1 MIGAGEEQEEQVR
14 CSRSRRG
21 EAGAEEEQEWS
32 SKSRIGAG
40 EEQVRSRK
48 KEADQEI

>member
-1 MIGAGEEQEEQVR
+1 MIGAGEEQEDQVR
-14 CSRSRRG
+14 SSRSRRG
-21 EAGAEEEQEWS
+21 AEEEQKWS

-40 EEQVRSRK
+40 EEQVRSRN